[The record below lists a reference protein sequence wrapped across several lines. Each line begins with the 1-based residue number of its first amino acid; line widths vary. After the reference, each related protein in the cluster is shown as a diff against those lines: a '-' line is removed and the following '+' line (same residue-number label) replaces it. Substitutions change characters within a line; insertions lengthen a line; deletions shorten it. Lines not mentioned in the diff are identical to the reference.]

1 MDRYPNRSSQVRRA
15 LIVGGLLIAASY
27 LLKRLSP
34 AVMSPDTAERILG
47 VLMGG
52 VVVAYANA
60 LPKLSQGEVGTAC
73 RTDEHQA
80 SRRFAGWMLALGG
93 LAYVLFWAFAP
104 LAVASV
110 ASTSILAV
118 AVAAVIVHRFWR
130 APRPR
135 SS

>member
-1 MDRYPNRSSQVRRA
+1 MDRHPARSSQIRRA
-15 LIVGGLLIAASY
+15 LIVGGLLIGASY
-27 LLKRLSP
+27 LLRRLSP

-60 LPKLSQGEVGTAC
+60 LPKLSQGEIGTAC
-73 RTDEHQA
+73 RTDEHHA

-93 LAYVLFWAFAP
+93 LAYVLLWALAP
-104 LAVASV
+104 LDVAGF
-110 ASTSILAV
+110 ASTAILAI
-118 AVAAVIVHRFWR
+118 AVAAVIARLFWR
-130 APRPR
+130 TPRPR